1 MSQSKD
7 NFVDFVRIYCKS
19 GKGGSGSKHLRRD
32 RLTAK
37 GGPDGGNGGR
47 GGHIIIRSNRNKW
60 TLLHLKYTKH
70 IKSSNGMNGGK
81 SLSTGADGNDVI
93 VEVPLGT
100 VVKEVEG
107 EKFLFEFQ
115 KDNQEY
121 ILCRGGQGGKGNS
134 HFKSSTRQTP
144 RFSQQGQL
152 GIDLFVS
159 LELKVLADVGL
170 VGFPNAG
177 KSTLLSVITAAK
189 PKIGAYEF
197 TTLTPNL
204 GMVNYREGQSFVI
217 SDIPGIIKGAHKGR
231 GLGHRFLRHIERNY
245 CLLFLI
251 SIEDENINSTYNT
264 LLQELKLYDKNMLQK
279 KRLVVISKGDLN
291 IDKKFRNSIL
301 KKMPKNIK
309 CLFISSVSGDG
320 LIELKDELWNILN

>member
-1 MSQSKD
+1 MSISKD
-7 NFVDFVRIYCKS
+7 NFVDFVRIYCKA

-37 GGPDGGNGGR
+37 GGPDGGDGGR

-70 IKSSNGMNGGK
+70 IKSPNGTNGGK
-81 SLSTGADGNDVI
+81 SLSSGADGKDI
-93 VEVPLGT
+93 IIDVPLGT
-100 VVKEVEG
+100 VVRDLDNN
-107 EKFLFEFQ
+107 FLFELQ
-115 KDNQEY
+115 EDNQEH
-121 ILCRGGQGGKGNS
+121 ILCRGGRGGKGNA
-134 HFKSSTRQTP
+134 HFKTSTRQTP
-144 RFSQQGQL
+144 RFSQIGESGDEL
-152 GIDLFVS
+152 AVS
-159 LELKVLADVGL
+159 LELKILADVGL
-170 VGFPNAG
+170 VGLPNAG

-189 PKIGAYEF
+189 PKIAAYEF

-204 GMVNYREGQSFVI
+204 GIVNYREDQSFVV
-217 SDIPGIIKGAHKGR
+217 SDIPGIIQGAHQGK

-251 SIEDENINSTYNT
+251 SIEDGNINSTYNT
-264 LLQELKLYDKNMLQK
+264 LLKELELYDKKMLEK

-291 IDKKFRNSIL
+291 VDEKKRNNIL

-320 LIELKDELWNILN
+320 LIELKDALWNILN

>member
-1 MSQSKD
+1 MSISKD

-19 GKGGSGSKHLRRD
+19 GKGGAGSKHLRRD

-37 GGPDGGNGGR
+37 GGPDGGDGGR
-47 GGHIIIRSNRNKW
+47 GGHVIIKSNRNKW

-81 SLSTGADGNDVI
+81 SLSSGADGEDVI

-100 VVKEVEG
+100 VVRDLDNND
-107 EKFLFEFQ
+107 FLFEFQ
-115 KDNQEY
+115 EDNQDY
-121 ILCRGGQGGKGNS
+121 ILCRGGRGGKGNA
-134 HFKSSTRQTP
+134 HFKTSTRQTP
-144 RFSQQGQL
+144 RFSQEGQPGDEL
-152 GIDLFVS
+152 AVS
-159 LELKVLADVGL
+159 LELKILADVGL
-170 VGFPNAG
+170 VGLPNAG

-204 GMVNYREGQSFVI
+204 GMVNYREGQSFVV
-217 SDIPGIIKGAHKGR
+217 SDIPGIIQGAHKGR

-264 LLQELKLYDKNMLQK
+264 LLRELELYDKKMLHK

-291 IDKKFRNSIL
+291 VDKKFRKSIL
-301 KKMPKNIK
+301 KKMPKNLK
-309 CLFISSVSGDG
+309 CLFISSISGDG
-320 LIELKDELWNILN
+320 LLDLKDELWNILN